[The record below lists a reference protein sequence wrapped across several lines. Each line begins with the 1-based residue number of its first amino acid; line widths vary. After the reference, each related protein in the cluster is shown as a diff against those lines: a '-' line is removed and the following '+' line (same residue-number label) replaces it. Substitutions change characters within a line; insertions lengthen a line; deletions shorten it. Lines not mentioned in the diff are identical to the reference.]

1 MKIMLEACLRNNL
14 VHLNETDCW
23 KKYSSMFE
31 KLDVYYSQEYVSLFA
46 KVQNGAPEAVYYEDE
61 DGRVFYPYIKRKI
74 ELMEGYFDII
84 TPYGYGG
91 PVLEGKPCVIKKF
104 YSLFRE
110 HCLKNNIVTE
120 TIGLHPLI
128 KNDEYIRNVMDVD
141 LIRKTTA
148 VDLTSS
154 LEEIRKNYSSNN
166 KRNIKR
172 AKKEGVSV
180 FVSSSNRDIET
191 FIDLYMET
199 MTRNKASSF
208 YYFNP
213 SYFYRQMEE
222 TELSKSYLLL
232 AQYNGE
238 IIGGVLIIIGKEYAH
253 YHLGA
258 SKTEFLSLRPN
269 NLLFDIMIEFCKSF
283 GLEALHLGG
292 GYVDNDSL
300 FKFKSSFTNNL
311 TFHYFLGKNI
321 FDEKRYIELT
331 LKVKNDNQFDN
342 NRDFFP
348 IYRK

>member
-1 MKIMLEACLRNNL
+1 MKNTLEACHRNNL
-14 VHLNETDCW
+14 VYLNETNCW
-23 KKYSSMFE
+23 KKYSRMFE

-46 KVQNGAPEAVYYEDE
+46 EAQNGAPEAVYYEDE

-91 PVLEGKPCVIKKF
+91 PVLEGKPCVIKGF
-104 YSLFRE
+104 YNEFRE
-110 HCLKNNIVTE
+110 HCLNNNIVTE

-154 LEEIRKNYSSNN
+154 LEEIRINYSSNN

-172 AKKEGVSV
+172 AKKEGVTV
-180 FVSSSNRDIET
+180 FVSSSNGDIET
-191 FIDLYMET
+191 FIDLYKET
-199 MTRNKASSF
+199 MNRNKASSF

-222 TELSKSYLLL
+222 TELSKPYLLL

-258 SKTEFLSLRPN
+258 SKTEYLSLRPN
-269 NLLFDIMIEFCKSF
+269 NLLFDTMIEFCKSF
-283 GLEALHLGG
+283 GLKVLHLGG

-300 FKFKSSFTNNL
+300 FKFKTSFTNNL

-321 FDEKRYIELT
+321 IDDKRYIELT

-342 NRDFFP
+342 KRDFFP